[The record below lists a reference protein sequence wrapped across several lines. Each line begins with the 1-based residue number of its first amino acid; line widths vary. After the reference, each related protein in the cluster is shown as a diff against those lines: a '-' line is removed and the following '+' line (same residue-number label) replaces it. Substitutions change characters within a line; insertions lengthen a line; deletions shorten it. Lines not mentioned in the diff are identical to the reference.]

1 MDKVGIGILG
11 AGSIAHYHAPA
22 VGKAGNARLVAICD
36 PDKTRATQ
44 VASQYGAEKTY
55 ASLDEM
61 LGDPAIEGV
70 VVCTPN
76 FMHRDNSE
84 TCAKAGRG
92 VLCEKPISITLAE
105 ALSMQKAADEA
116 KVQLRTG
123 FNQRF
128 LNQVKLAKFAIDEGV
143 IGEIH
148 AFRSVFSGKWNN
160 YFDQSNFRY
169 LPEQSGGTTINDN
182 LVHRYDM
189 IRHLLDD
196 DFESVVAD
204 LHHSV
209 IPPVVDDNVHMIV
222 RTKKGA
228 RGTFAADRFST
239 VIADSTD
246 IYGTKGSIHLVT
258 NAVSPFHAVP
268 LAINTSIAP
277 EDLPKR
283 LTSSVY
289 PIAKAR
295 ANPGWTGWMSFW
307 PEFNDAYAE
316 QIAEFADAIR
326 GNRTTR
332 IGATGIDGIRSQELI
347 QAAYESQ
354 LDSRWISLPLTEDTP
369 YRIPAYS

>member
-22 VGKAGNARLVAICD
+22 VGKTTNARLVAICD
-36 PDKTRATQ
+36 PDRKRAGQ
-44 VASQYGAEKTY
+44 VAEQYGAEKIYT
-55 ASLDEM
+55 SLDEM
-61 LGDPAIEGV
+61 LRDPAVEGV

-76 FMHRDNSE
+76 FMHRE
-84 TCAKAGRG
+84 HTEVCAKAGRG
-92 VLCEKPISITLAE
+92 VLCEKPISITLDE

-116 KVQLRTG
+116 GVPLRTG

-128 LNQVKLAKFAIDEGV
+128 LNQVKLAKFAIEQGV

-160 YFDQSNFRY
+160 YFDETNFRY

-222 RTKKGA
+222 RTRKGA
-228 RGTFAADRFST
+228 RGTFAADRFSS

-268 LAINTSIAP
+268 LAINTTVAP
-277 EDLPKR
+277 EELPKR
-283 LTSSVY
+283 LTGAVY
-289 PIAKAR
+289 PFAKAR
-295 ANPGWTGWMSFW
+295 ANPAWTGWMSFW

-316 QIAEFADAIR
+316 QVSEFADALR
-326 GNRTTR
+326 GRQATHV
-332 IGATGIDGIRSQELI
+332 GATGIDGIRSQELI
-347 QAAYESQ
+347 QAAYDSQ
-354 LDSRWISLPLTEDTP
+354 IDSRWISLPLTQGMP
-369 YRIPAYS
+369 YRMPSYS